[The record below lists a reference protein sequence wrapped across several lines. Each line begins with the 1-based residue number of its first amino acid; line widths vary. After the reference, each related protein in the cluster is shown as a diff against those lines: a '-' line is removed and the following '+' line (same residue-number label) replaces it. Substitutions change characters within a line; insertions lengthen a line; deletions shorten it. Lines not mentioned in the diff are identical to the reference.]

1 MTMLCYHLIAE
12 TFGAVDPNKRGLDH
26 SKELF
31 SYLNKLNISR
41 PKSSKSSKALLFI
54 FSILLHRMNSIDFAF
69 YEAIGRFNHSHF
81 VFTYLLRHTSHSY
94 YVKFHIAIA

>member
-31 SYLNKLNISR
+31 LYLDKLNISR
-41 PKSSKSSKALLFI
+41 PKSPKSSKALLFI

-69 YEAIGRFNHSHF
+69 YEAIGRFTHSHF
-81 VFTYLLRHTSHSY
+81 VFT
-94 YVKFHIAIA
+94 